1 LRTVDLPFPLRAGTS
16 PGEEAAPR
24 LDGRVLVVDDSEPKR
39 YLVAH
44 ALRMVGMEVHEAAT
58 GHAALEAMSLQPD
71 VVVLDVRLPD
81 LSGFEVCRRL
91 KEDPATASVPVL
103 YVSAL
108 MQDSE
113 LERHLFQD
121 GADGYIPQPIEPK
134 HLVAQTWAL
143 VRMHRAEQARVKERE
158 AAQFEREH
166 LQRALAYSQDRMR
179 RLAQSGVVG
188 VITWDLAGPILDAN
202 DTFLE
207 MVGYTQE
214 ELAWG
219 RLDWKALTPAEWVAQ
234 DERDLEVLRERG
246 IGRMQEKQLL
256 RKDGTRVDVMVGGAL
271 LEEDPS
277 RGVSLV
283 VDITAQ
289 RQAERR
295 SAQLVEA
302 LRDSEQR
309 LRLALEAA
317 SLGTWGYV
325 PSTGLL
331 EWDARTRELFGVP
344 PEAPVDY
351 GTWQRGLHPEDRGW
365 VEALVRRVLAGEEGG
380 EYSVEHRVLGQDG
393 RLRWVYSRG
402 RAFFGEDGRVRH
414 LSGTLLDITGRKQ
427 SEARAADF
435 QATTAA
441 FSHALTPAQV
451 AEAMVARGLRAV
463 DAYAGAVCRVAGS
476 ELEVLSETG
485 YPAEGVR
492 AYARMPL
499 TLSAPLTD
507 AARTG
512 QPVWVESR
520 EELEQRWP
528 GVAAAL
534 MRGSS
539 RAWGALPLKDG
550 ERVVGVLGLSFTAP
564 RTFSPEGVA
573 HLEALCGL
581 CGQALERARQ
591 YEESRGREST
601 ERQFLGMV
609 SHDLRNPL
617 QAISLAA
624 GSLRRAQAPSPEL
637 VQRLTGRIA
646 VSADTMGRMVSD
658 LLDFTRERLGGGIS
672 LERAPG
678 DLVVLCREV
687 IDEFRV
693 THPSRELRF
702 EPDAPCEGAW
712 DEGRMRQVVSNLVSN
727 ALRHASVGTPVWVR
741 VRAVA
746 GEAELSVSNEGEPIS
761 PELLPVLFE
770 PFRRGMAEFRPSGS
784 LGLGLYIVRQVV
796 EGHSGRVEVA
806 TGRAGTTFTVR
817 VPVA

>member
-1 LRTVDLPFPLRAGTS
+1 
-16 PGEEAAPR
+16 
-24 LDGRVLVVDDSEPKR
+24 VLVVDDSEPKR

-44 ALRMVGMEVHEAAT
+44 ALRSAGMEVHEVAT
-58 GHAALEAMSLQPD
+58 GHAALEAMSLHPD

-91 KEDPATASVPVL
+91 KEDPATAATPVL

-108 MQDSE
+108 LQDAE
-113 LERHLFQD
+113 LERHLFDD
-121 GADGYIPQPIEPK
+121 GADGYIPQPIEPR

-188 VITWDLAGPILDAN
+188 VITWDVSGSILDAN
-202 DTFLE
+202 DTFLD
-207 MVGYTQE
+207 MLGFTQE

-219 RLDWKALTPAEWVAQ
+219 RLDWRALTPPEWAEA
-234 DERDLEVLRERG
+234 DTRSLEELRERG

-271 LEEDPS
+271 LEEDPC

-317 SLGTWGYV
+317 SLGTWCYE
-325 PSTGLL
+325 PETGKLD
-331 EWDARTRELFGVP
+331 WDARTRELLGVP
-344 PEAPVDY
+344 PGAPVDY
-351 GTWQRGLHPEDRGW
+351 GTWLRGLLPEDRGW
-365 VEALVRRVLAGEEGG
+365 VEALAARVLAGEGGG
-380 EYSVEHRVLGQDG
+380 EYSAEHRMLGQDG
-393 RLRWVYSRG
+393 RLRWVSARG
-402 RAFFGEDGRVRH
+402 RVIPSEGGRRH
-414 LSGTLLDITGRKQ
+414 HVSGTLLDVTERKLAEQ
-427 SEARAADF
+427 RAADF

-441 FSHALTPAQV
+441 FSHALTPVQV
-451 AEAMVARGLRAV
+451 GDAMVAHGLRALE
-463 DAYAGAVCRVAGS
+463 AYAGSVCRVVGG
-476 ELEVLSETG
+476 ELRVLSETG
-485 YPAEGVR
+485 YPQDVVR
-492 AYARMPL
+492 EYERMRL

-520 EELEQRWP
+520 EALERRWP
-528 GVAAAL
+528 GVAPAM
-534 MRGSS
+534 MRGPS
-539 RAWGALPLKDG
+539 RAWAALPLKDG

-564 RTFSPEGVA
+564 RTFSPEGLA

-581 CGQALERARQ
+581 CAQALERARQ
-591 YEESRGREST
+591 YEEARGREAL
-601 ERQFLGMV
+601 ERQFLGVV

-617 QAISLAA
+617 TAISLAA
-624 GSLRRAQAPSPEL
+624 NSLRRVEAPSPD
-637 VQRLTGRIA
+637 VVRRLTGRIA

-658 LLDFTRERLGGGIS
+658 LLDFTRERLGGGIT

-712 DEGRMRQVVSNLVSN
+712 DGGRMRQVVSNLVSN
-727 ALRHASVGTPVWVR
+727 ALRHAREGTPVWVR
-741 VRAVA
+741 TRALPDAV
-746 GEAELSVSNEGEPIS
+746 ELSVSNEGEPIAAN
-761 PELLPVLFE
+761 LLPVLFE
-770 PFRRGMAEFRPSGS
+770 PFRRGMERFRPSGS

-796 EGHSGRVEVA
+796 EGHAGRVEVA
-806 TGRAGTTFTVR
+806 TGLAGTTFTVR

>member
-1 LRTVDLPFPLRAGTS
+1 LRTFDLPFALQGPSR
-16 PGEEAAPR
+16 GEAAAPR

-44 ALRMVGMEVHEAAT
+44 ALRSAGMEVHEVAT
-58 GHAALEAMSLQPD
+58 GHAALEAMSLHPD

-91 KEDPATASVPVL
+91 KEDPATAAIPVL

-108 MQDSE
+108 LQDAE
-113 LERHLFQD
+113 LERHLFDD
-121 GADGYIPQPIEPK
+121 GADGYIPQPMEPK

-188 VITWDLAGPILDAN
+188 VISWDVSGSILDAN
-202 DTFLE
+202 DTFLA
-207 MVGYTQE
+207 MLGFTQE

-219 RLDWKALTPAEWVAQ
+219 RLDWRALTPPEWAAA
-234 DERDLEVLRERG
+234 DARSLEELHERG

-271 LEEDPS
+271 LEEDPR

-283 VDITAQ
+283 VDVTAQ

-302 LRDSEQR
+302 LRESEQR
-309 LRLALEAA
+309 QRLALEAA
-317 SLGTWGYV
+317 SLGMWGYE
-325 PSTGLL
+325 PATGLL
-331 EWDARTRELFGVP
+331 EWDARTRELFGLP
-344 PEAPVDY
+344 LDAPVDY
-351 GTWQRGLHPEDRGW
+351 GTWRRGLHPEDREW
-365 VEALVRRVLAGEEGG
+365 VEAVATRVLSGEGDP
-380 EYSVEHRVLGQDG
+380 EYNIEHRLVGQDG
-393 RLRWVYSRG
+393 RVRWVSARG
-402 RAFFGEDGRVRH
+402 RASLGEDGRVRH
-414 LSGTLLDITGRKQ
+414 VSGTLLDITERKRAQ
-427 SEARAADF
+427 QRAADF

-451 AEAMVARGLRAV
+451 AEAMVAHGLRAV
-463 DAYAGAVCRVAGS
+463 EAYAGTVCRVVGG
-476 ELEVLSETG
+476 ELQVLSETG
-485 YPAEGVR
+485 YPAEVVR
-492 AYARMPL
+492 AYACMPL
-499 TLSAPLTD
+499 TLRAPLTD
-507 AARTG
+507 AARSG
-512 QPVWVESR
+512 EPVWVESVEVLQR
-520 EELEQRWP
+520 RWP
-528 GVAAAL
+528 GVAPVL

-539 RAWGALPLKDG
+539 RAWGAIPLKDG

-564 RTFSPEGVA
+564 RRLSPEALA

-581 CGQALERARQ
+581 CAQALERARQ
-591 YEESRGREST
+591 YEESAM
-601 ERQFLGMV
+601 ERRFLGMV

-624 GSLRRAQAPSPEL
+624 HSLRRAEAPSREV

-658 LLDFTRERLGGGIS
+658 LLDFTRERLGGGIM

-712 DEGRMRQVVSNLVSN
+712 DSGRMRQVVSNLLSN
-727 ALRHASVGTPVWVR
+727 ALRHARQGTPVWVR
-741 VRAVA
+741 TRVLH
-746 GEAELSVSNEGEPIS
+746 GEVELSVSNEGEPIPAS
-761 PELLPVLFE
+761 LLPVLFE
-770 PFRRGMAEFRPSGS
+770 PFRRGLEQFRPSGS

-796 EGHSGRVEVA
+796 EGHAGRVEVA
-806 TGRAGTTFTVR
+806 TGQAGTTFTVR